1 MHLAR
6 VSRNNALYILR
17 LVDRRRIELLLHAC
31 KAHVLPLSLTAQ
43 KKLVETVGIEPTVFL
58 MSLIYSQLPSPLG
71 THLQIEFESSSAHV
85 IGTIHLIIQG
95 RQGLGTPLGILVT
108 TSTYIA
114 AGDSRPPLRYTVK
127 LFEEA
132 FRRDFLLLTLSKLA
146 TGRRLSLV
154 V

>member
-1 MHLAR
+1 M
-6 VSRNNALYILR
+6 
-17 LVDRRRIELLLHAC
+17 
-31 KAHVLPLSLTAQ
+31 
-43 KKLVETVGIEPTVFL
+43 ETVGIEPTVFL

-71 THLQIEFESSSAHV
+71 THLQIEFESSSAHI

-132 FRRDFLLLTLSKLA
+132 FQCDFLLLTLSKIGLC
-146 TGRRLSLV
+146 GRI
-154 V
+154 